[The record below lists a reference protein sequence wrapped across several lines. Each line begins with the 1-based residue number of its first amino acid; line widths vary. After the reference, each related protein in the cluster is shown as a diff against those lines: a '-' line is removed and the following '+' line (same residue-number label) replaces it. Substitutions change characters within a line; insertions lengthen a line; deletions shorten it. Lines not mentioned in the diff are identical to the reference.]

1 MSGGIIKS
9 WYFFANIF
17 FLCYPFI
24 VLSKNL
30 IWEFLILSSEEIKIY
45 HSEPVAVHERH
56 EDKTMIQLN
65 NNLPKKR
72 LYPLLK
78 K

>member
-45 HSEPVAVHERH
+45 HSEPVAVQERH
-56 EDKTMIQLN
+56 EDKMITQQG
-65 NNLPKKR
+65 NLPKKR